1 MKNYQHAL
9 LFYHTKSGQTEIH
22 DTLGQATAY
31 LSQFCQTLT
40 LHQTMQ
46 AGDIEK
52 HCSQLSADIDLLI
65 SLGGDGTA
73 NELINGVV
81 KNELDIALAI
91 LPGGTFNDFTRT
103 LQLAPNVATA
113 AEQLTTA
120 QEIYYDV
127 LKINEHYA
135 LNFVGLGFMVQ
146 NAENVDADAKSAIG
160 KFSYVL
166 STLKTLGEENDFT
179 YNLTVDGK
187 TYEGETFMMMI
198 ASGLFIGGNRLPL
211 TDLSPN
217 DGVLNAFIFNTKTL
231 GTLRDFFTPKD
242 SFDWGELGQNIT
254 VLSGKH
260 FTVTTTPPQT
270 LDIDGEI
277 MLETPIEVSVLPKR
291 VRILTHKN
299 TNSIR

>member
-1 MKNYQHAL
+1 MKNYQHAI
-9 LFYHTKSGQTEIH
+9 LFYHTKSGQTDIH
-22 DTLGQATAY
+22 DTLGQATTY
-31 LSQFCQTLT
+31 LSQFCETLT
-40 LHQTMQ
+40 LYETAQ

-52 HCSQLSADIDLLI
+52 YCGALSPNIDLLI

-81 KNELDIALAI
+81 KHNLDVTLAI

-103 LQLAPNVATA
+103 LQLAPTVKTA
-113 AEQLTTA
+113 AEQLLSA
-120 QEIYYDV
+120 QEVEYDV

-166 STLKTLGEENDFT
+166 STLKTLGEENDFR
-179 YNLTVDGK
+179 YHLTVDNE
-187 TYEGETFMMMI
+187 TYVGETFMMMI
-198 ASGLFIGGNRLPL
+198 ASGQFIGGNRLPL
-211 TDLSPN
+211 TDLSPS

-242 SFDWGELGQNIT
+242 SFDWGEVGQNIT

-260 FTVTTTPPQT
+260 FTLTATPSQT

-277 MLETPIEVSVLPKR
+277 MLETPIEVSVLPRR

-299 TNSIR
+299 TNSIH